1 MDDGFGVGCCES
13 ARNLLG
19 VINCLTLRNRSVI
32 QLSAQFFALE
42 QFGDNIGAVIV
53 SPEVMNSED
62 VRMIQCRRCEGFLL
76 EAAQPVFITCKRGWQ
91 YFDGDFAIQTSIT
104 GAIDLTHPARPEWR
118 QNFIR
123 SQLCAGLNGHLFNP
137 AVQFRITLTGVAFV
151 SPTIVPI
158 KN

>member
-62 VRMIQCRRCEGFLL
+62 VRMIQCRRCESFLL
-76 EAAQPVFITCKRGWQ
+76 EAPQPVLVISKRGGQ
-91 YFDGDFAIQTSIT
+91 YFDCDFPAQADVT
-104 GAIDLTHPARPEWR
+104 G
-118 QNFIR
+118 R
-123 SQLCAGLNGHLFNP
+123 S
-137 AVQFRITLTGVAFV
+137 
-151 SPTIVPI
+151 
-158 KN
+158 